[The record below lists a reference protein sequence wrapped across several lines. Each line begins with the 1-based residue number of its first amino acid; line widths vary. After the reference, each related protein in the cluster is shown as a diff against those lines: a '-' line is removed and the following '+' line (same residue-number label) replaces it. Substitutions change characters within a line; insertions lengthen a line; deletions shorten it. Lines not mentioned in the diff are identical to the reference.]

1 MCKVHPGEGLRDKV
15 LQKAF
20 GRFRAQREERGV
32 CDPKS
37 CVLSFARHGSYSTLT
52 LQCIADVFVHGR
64 LGGGAGGYICFTY
77 SSRFL
82 LTYWVQHLD
91 LGAPLILLV
100 GVKLHFIFLRAYQLQ
115 DTSFVEMLTSLDFLN
130 SCICKLASSS
140 CFMRS

>member
-64 LGGGAGGYICFTY
+64 LGGGGGGLHLFYIQFKISFDLLGPTLRFRCSINFTGWGKIA
-77 SSRFL
+77 F
-82 LTYWVQHLD
+82 
-91 LGAPLILLV
+91 
-100 GVKLHFIFLRAYQLQ
+100 HFPESVSIARH
-115 DTSFVEMLTSLDFLN
+115 
-130 SCICKLASSS
+130 
-140 CFMRS
+140 